1 MNVIF
6 DPKKLEELEQIRDIL
21 MNSKAIYCEAVEPFK
36 DVFNGHTSYLLYGY
50 EQRVTV
56 DFNKMAMALYEAGY
70 RKGDPNA

>member
-21 MNSKAIYCEAVEPFK
+21 MNSKAIYCEAVEPEV
-36 DVFNGHTSYLLYGY
+36 VFNGHTSYLLYEY

-70 RKGDPNA
+70 RKGETK